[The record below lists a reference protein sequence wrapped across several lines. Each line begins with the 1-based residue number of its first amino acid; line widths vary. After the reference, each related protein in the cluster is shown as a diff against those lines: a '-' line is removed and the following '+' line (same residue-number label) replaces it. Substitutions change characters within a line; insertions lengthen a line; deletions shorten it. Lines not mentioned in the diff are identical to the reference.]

1 MAVEDL
7 LGLTSTALVD
17 SWEVACPAEDMA
29 LEAPEAPARAHIL
42 LLPTAVEVS

>member
-17 SWEVACPAEDMA
+17 SSEVAEDMA